1 MSNHRNLLY
10 QDYHTKFKSKISS
23 IRINDLRSLFE
34 HYNFKI
40 LPFIKSLAYNSNI
53 LELGCG
59 PGYLLDY
66 LKSKGFNNIKGID
79 ISIEQNENPQLLP
92 AKIFNEIKSNC
103 FTPASINTIDRD
115 IFFLRKLVE
124 SILNFFKMIKTVC
137 DQDVWMYYFHCIVK
151 K

>member
-1 MSNHRNLLY
+1 MINHRKILY
-10 QDYHTKFKSKISS
+10 ERYYSEFNSKISS
-23 IRINDLRSLFE
+23 INIKLLKSLYD
-34 HYNFKI
+34 HYDFKI
-40 LPFIKSLAYNSNI
+40 LPFLKLLSPDSKI

-66 LKSKGFNNIKGID
+66 LKLKGFNKIKGID
-79 ISIEQNENPQLLP
+79 ISIEQNEIPQLLP
-92 AKIFNEIKSNC
+92 AKIFNEIKSNY

-124 SILNFFKMIKTVC
+124 SFLNFFKMIKTVC
-137 DQDVWMYYFHCIVK
+137 DQDVWMYNFHCIVK